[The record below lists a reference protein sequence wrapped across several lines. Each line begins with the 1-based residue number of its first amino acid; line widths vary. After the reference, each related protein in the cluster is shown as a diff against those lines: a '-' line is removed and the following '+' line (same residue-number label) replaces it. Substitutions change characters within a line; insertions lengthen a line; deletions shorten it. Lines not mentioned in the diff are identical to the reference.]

1 MLAALFWKRSTKW
14 GALAVTLWA
23 GSRGRGR
30 RDRPVHG
37 AAAAPARRPVLV
49 ELFGVDVVTRGA
61 GGLAVLNLMPV
72 VPMTLISAFLMWMV
86 SVLTPK
92 PAEAT
97 IARYFEAR

>member
-1 MLAALFWKRSTKW
+1 
-14 GALAVTLWA
+14 VPPPA
-23 GSRGRGR
+23 GP
-30 RDRPVHG
+30 PV
-37 AAAAPARRPVLV
+37 VLV
-49 ELFGVDVVTRGA
+49 ELFGLDVVTRGA
-61 GGLAVLNLMPV
+61 GGLAVMNLMPV